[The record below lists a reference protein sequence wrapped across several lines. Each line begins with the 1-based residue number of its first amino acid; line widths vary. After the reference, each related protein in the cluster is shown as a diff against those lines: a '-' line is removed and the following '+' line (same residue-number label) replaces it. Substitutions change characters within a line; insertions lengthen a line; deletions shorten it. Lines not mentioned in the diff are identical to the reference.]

1 MSKQGYVNRE
11 KRPEQFRLC
20 ELAKVYE
27 ALSDTAKPILKD
39 AVSDIFLA
47 LIILLNRICTFKTEY
62 PETRLLERS
71 RHASGY
77 STWCTAP

>member
-1 MSKQGYVNRE
+1 MISKDKFVAARKASGLSLESAAEKAEMSKQGYVNRE

-39 AVSDIFLA
+39 AVSDIFL
-47 LIILLNRICTFKTEY
+47 
-62 PETRLLERS
+62 P
-71 RHASGY
+71 
-77 STWCTAP
+77 

>member
-39 AVSDIFLA
+39 AVSDIFL
-47 LIILLNRICTFKTEY
+47 
-62 PETRLLERS
+62 P
-71 RHASGY
+71 
-77 STWCTAP
+77 